1 MTRTSTPTP
10 PTMAQQRLW
19 WATAFMAM
27 LAMVL
32 WLGLINPVYAATPAG
47 TVIGNQATATYLDA
61 TGTSRNTSSNLVQ
74 TTVSQVKSF
83 TLTADGAKTA
93 APGQTVYYPHTITN
107 TGNGVDSYALNTP
120 TAGGAFTHT
129 GLTYYIDANG
139 DGVPDNF
146 TPITTSGAIAAG
158 AQFKFV
164 VAGVVPPSTATGLTG
179 TIGLSVTDTGANN
192 ASNTDTTTVANS
204 VINVTKAMSA
214 TGGPSPSAAPLTVTL
229 TYTNSGTAAAANVL
243 LTDVLPTG
251 MTYVAGSGLW
261 SGTGATALTDAAGG
275 DGGAINYAVTGST
288 VTATVVS
295 VPAGVTGSVTFRV
308 NIASGLAP
316 TVPANQALT
325 TNTATYSTST
335 QASANTNSVT
345 YTVGA
350 TAAVAATGQTVPAAP
365 QGGTVPFSNVITNN
379 GNATDSF
386 DVTFPAVGTA
396 GNNFPAGTTFALF
409 KSDGVTSLLDTN
421 GNGTADTG
429 PVAPGAT
436 YTVILKATLPPT
448 ATGGPF
454 SVTKTAT
461 SKNDPTKSATAT
473 DTLTS
478 ITNNTMDLT
487 QNTARTDS
495 APPGTANAGNVA
507 TTGFGPGTATVIAT
521 NNVTPTA
528 SSSVTTPFKLFV
540 NNTSGVADSFG
551 LSVTSTIPAGWT
563 VTFYN
568 DGGAGTCATL
578 GSAVTNSGPVAA
590 GANKLICAVV
600 TVPAINTGNAAPGT
614 TNFTFNA
621 QSVSTPTSSD
631 SIVDAVVVG
640 ALHSVTLTPNGAQQT
655 YPGGA
660 VTYNHVLT
668 NSGNGAE
675 TVTFATGFLT
685 DSQVAAGW
693 TSVAYVDTNTNGVL
707 DVGTDALITTATSL
721 SLAANTS
728 QNLFVRVFAPG
739 SATATSPADLTTLTA
754 TYDSGASS
762 TSATDTT
769 TVTNGL
775 LLSKT
780 QVAGNCGAA
789 LIAGPFS
796 AAAIPAGPNT
806 APGKCVAYQISATNT
821 TVGAITTVVLSDLVP
836 ANTTL
841 AVTSCAA
848 PAATGGATVG
858 GASTEGATGAV
869 TASLASLPSTGSFQL
884 TFCVKINP

>member
-1 MTRTSTPTP
+1 MTRTPTPTL

-32 WLGLINPVYAATPAG
+32 WLGL
-47 TVIGNQATATYLDA
+47 
-61 TGTSRNTSSNLVQ
+61 GTSRNTTSNLVQ

-129 GLTYYIDANG
+129 GLAYYIDADGN
-139 DGVPDNF
+139 GVPDNF

-158 AQFKFV
+158 LPFKFV
-164 VAGVVPPSTATGLTG
+164 VAGIVPPSTATGLTG
-179 TIGLSVTDTGANN
+179 TIGISVTDTGANN
-192 ASNTDTTTVANS
+192 AANTDTTTVANS
-204 VINVTKAMSA
+204 VINVTKALTVA
-214 TGGPSPSAAPLTVTL
+214 GVPIIGGPSPSTAPITVTL
-229 TYTNSGTAAAANVL
+229 TYTNSGTAASANVL

-261 SGTGATALTDAAGG
+261 SGTGATPLTDAAGG
-275 DGGAINYAVTGST
+275 DGGAINYGVTGST
-288 VTATVVS
+288 ITATVVS
-295 VPAGVTGSVTFRV
+295 VPAGVTGSVSFRI
-308 NIASGLAP
+308 NIASGLSP

-325 TNTATYSTST
+325 TNTATYSTTT
-335 QASANTNSVT
+335 QATANTNSAT

-350 TAAVAATGQTVPAAP
+350 TAAVTALGQTVPAAP

-379 GNATDSF
+379 GNAIDSF
-386 DVTFPAVGTA
+386 DVTYPVVGA
-396 GNNFPAGTTFALF
+396 PGNNFPAGTTFALF
-409 KSDGVTSLLDTN
+409 KSDGITSLLDTN

-429 PVAPGAT
+429 PVAPGAS

-454 SVTKTAT
+454 SLTKTAT
-461 SKNDPTKSATAT
+461 SKNDPTKSATAI

-478 ITNNTMDLT
+478 ITINTMDLT

-495 APPGTANAGNVA
+495 TPAGTAGAGNVA

-521 NNVTPTA
+521 NSVTPTA
-528 SSSVTTPFKLFV
+528 SSTVTTPFNLFV

-551 LSVTSTIPAGWT
+551 LSVTSAIPAGWT

-640 ALHSVTLTPNGAQQT
+640 ALHAVTLTPNGAQQT

-675 TVTFATGFLT
+675 TITFASGFLT
-685 DSQVAAGW
+685 DSQIGAGW
-693 TSVAYVDTNTNGVL
+693 TSVAYVDTNGNGVL
-707 DVGTDALITTATSL
+707 DVGTDALITAVTTSL
-721 SLAANTS
+721 NLPANAS

-739 SATATSPADLTTLTA
+739 SATSASPADLTTLTA
-754 TYDSGASS
+754 TYNGGASS
-762 TSATDTT
+762 TSVTDTT

-780 QVAGNCGAA
+780 QVAGTCAA
-789 LIAGPFS
+789 GLIAGPYT

-806 APGKCVAYQISATNT
+806 APGKCVAYQITATNT

-848 PAATGGATVG
+848 PAATGGATIG
-858 GASTEGATGAV
+858 GAATEGATGAV
-869 TASLASLPSTGSFQL
+869 TASLASLPSANSFQL